1 MKSGF
6 WRKDWFLGL
15 IVVIAVLV
23 LYNGSSLIKSLERKM
38 YDMAVAA
45 GNRTPSDNIAII
57 AIDDTSIA
65 NLGRWP
71 WPRDLHA
78 KLTDQLAAAH
88 AKVIVNTSFFFE
100 PQKDAGLGY
109 VEKLLD
115 TYRKQVPAAAV
126 QGETA
131 LSCQNAP
138 VELAAFCPVL
148 NEAERALN
156 TDRTLAASLSHAGN
170 VVLPMELT
178 FGEMVGRP
186 DKPLPDYVLKHKIP
200 ARGASLE
207 YTKAFKAPIAPLGS
221 SAAGIGVT
229 NVTLDVDGAV
239 RDEPLLY
246 AFDNQVLPSLALVT
260 AAKSLNLGPQDI
272 QLKDGEMVQLGRL
285 KVPTDA
291 LGHMRTYFYKG
302 QGGKPAFAVD
312 SFYDVM
318 SGKIPAT
325 KYAGKIV
332 LIGAT
337 ATGVGASF
345 PNPVSQS
352 MTSVELLA
360 HSVSSIL
367 SEHFFVSPGWT
378 GIAESL
384 AFLLIALYLMV
395 LLPRLKAGTGAALTG
410 SLLVALIATHF
421 GLMLGAGIWMQL
433 MLPAS
438 LLLIGHICLTTK
450 RFLSTEAGKQ
460 KSDSESAE
468 SNRMLGLAFQGQGQL
483 DMAFDKFRKCPLDDS
498 VMDNLYN
505 LALDFE
511 RKRQFNKAQSVY
523 EYMSGHNSKFRDLE
537 QKLHRAKTMSE
548 TIILGGGTMARS
560 NASLFTEGGEKP
572 MLGRYQIEKELGK
585 GAMGVVYQGRDPKIS
600 RVVAIKTFAL
610 SQEFDGE
617 EMTEAKERFFRE
629 AETAGRLAHPHIV
642 TIYDAG
648 EEQELCYIAM
658 EFLRGHD
665 LVVYTRP
672 DHLLP
677 PKRVMSIV
685 ARVAEALHYAHQH
698 GVVHRDIKPANI
710 MYEEQ
715 DDVVKV
721 TDFGIARIT
730 DSSKTKTGLVLG
742 TPSYMSPEQLYGQ
755 KVDGRS
761 DLFSLTVSLY
771 QMLCGQLPF
780 VGDSMG
786 QLMYKIANE
795 ATPDIRAV
803 RSNVPAALVAV
814 IFKGMEKDVNLRYQN
829 GEEMARDLKTLL
841 AGGRI
846 DLPAPPPA
854 PAPLAS
860 SSATAA
866 MAGDD
871 NAGTVRMEHP
881 PQN

>member
-23 LYNGSSLIKSLERKM
+23 LYNTSSLLKSLERKM
-38 YDMAVAA
+38 YDMAVAGGSRA
-45 GNRTPSDNIAII
+45 PAENIAII
-57 AIDDTSIA
+57 AIDETSIA

-78 KLTDQLAAAH
+78 KLTDQLAAAN

-100 PQKDAGLGY
+100 PQKDAGLTY
-109 VEKLLD
+109 IDKLLD
-115 TYRKQVPAAAV
+115 AYRKQVPAAAQTDGALNC
-126 QGETA
+126 QGAGGE
-131 LSCQNAP
+131 LS
-138 VELAAFCPVL
+138 AFCPIL
-148 NEAERALN
+148 NEAEKALN
-156 TDRTLAASLSHAGN
+156 TDRTLAASMSRAAN
-170 VVLPMELT
+170 VVLPFEMT

-186 DKPLPDYVLKHKIP
+186 DKPLPDFMLKQKL
-200 ARGASLE
+200 GAQGAAFE
-207 YTKAFKAPIAPLGS
+207 YTKAYKAPIPALGQ
-221 SAAGIGVT
+221 AAAALGAS
-229 NVTLDVDGAV
+229 NVTLDVDGAL
-239 RDEPLLY
+239 REEALLY
-246 AFDNQVLPSLALVT
+246 SFDNNVLPSLSLMT
-260 AAKSLNLGPQDI
+260 AAKSLNLSAQDI
-272 QLKDGEMVQLGRL
+272 RLQADDTLQVGKLKIPLDSV
-285 KVPTDA
+285 
-291 LGHMRTYFYKG
+291 GHMRTYFYKG
-302 QGGKPAFAVD
+302 NGAKPVFAQD
-312 SFYDVM
+312 SFYDVI
-318 SGKIPAT
+318 SGKIPAA

-337 ATGVGASF
+337 APGIGASF
-345 PNPVSQS
+345 ASPVSQS
-352 MTSVELLA
+352 MTSVEILA

-367 SEHFFVSPGWT
+367 SEHFF
-378 GIAESL
+378 IAPTWGGYAENL
-384 AFLLIALYLMV
+384 LLLLIAVYLMV
-395 LLPRLKAGTGAALTG
+395 LLPRLSAGMGAGITAGCLA
-410 SLLVALIATHF
+410 LLVAAHF
-421 GLMLGAGIWMQL
+421 GLMLGSGIWLQL

-450 RFLSTEAGKQ
+450 RFLITEAGKQ

-483 DMAFDKFRKCPLDDS
+483 DMAFDKFRKCPLDDA

-523 EYMSGHNSKFRDLE
+523 EYMSGHNPKFRDLE
-537 QKLHRAKTMSE
+537 QKLQRAKTMSE

-560 NASLFTEGGEKP
+560 NASLLSTEGGEKP

-600 RVVAIKTFAL
+600 RIVAIKTFAL
-610 SQEFDGE
+610 SQEFEGE
-617 EMTEAKERFFRE
+617 EVQEAKERFFRE
-629 AETAGRLAHPHIV
+629 AETAGRLAHPNIV

-648 EEQELCYIAM
+648 EEQDLCYIAM

-665 LVVYTRP
+665 LAPHTKP
-672 DHLLP
+672 DNLLP

-685 ARVAEALHYAHQH
+685 ARVAEALHYAHAQ
-698 GVVHRDIKPANI
+698 GIVHRDIKPANI
-710 MYEEQ
+710 MYENN

-761 DLFSLTVSLY
+761 DLFSLAVSMY
-771 QMLCGQLPF
+771 QMLSGHLPF

-795 ATPDIRAV
+795 PTPDIRTV

-814 IFKGMEKDVNLRYQN
+814 IFKGMQKDISQRYQS

-841 AGGRI
+841 AGGKV
-846 DLPAPPPA
+846 DLPAPPLPPAAAQA
-854 PAPLAS
+854 PA
-860 SSATAA
+860 SAADT
-866 MAGDD
+866 DE
-871 NAGTVRMEHP
+871 GTVRMQK
-881 PQN
+881 PQS